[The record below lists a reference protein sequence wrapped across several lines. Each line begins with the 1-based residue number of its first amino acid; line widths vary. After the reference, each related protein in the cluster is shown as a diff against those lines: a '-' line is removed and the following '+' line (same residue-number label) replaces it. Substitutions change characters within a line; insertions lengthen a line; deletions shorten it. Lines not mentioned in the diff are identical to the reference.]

1 MATIQ
6 QILDAIVASER
17 ANDAKPLAPFLT
29 DNFRFIGPVGF
40 VLDGDQF
47 HGRFIGGHLTTTR
60 FDLTDVDVREHD
72 RVAAAIGTWA
82 QETRYQGTSNNGTF
96 RFSGVFVKDGAGW
109 KLFHAQLSP
118 TMAPP
123 AQGAH

>member
-1 MATIQ
+1 MATTQ
-6 QILDAIVASER
+6 EILDSIVASER
-17 ANDAKPLAPFLT
+17 ANDSQPLAPFLA
-29 DNFRFIGPVGF
+29 DGFRFIGPVGF

-47 HGRFIGGHLTTTR
+47 LGRFIGGHLTTTR

-72 RVAAAIGTWA
+72 SVAVAIGTWA
-82 QETRYQGTSNNGTF
+82 QETSYQGTSNNGNF

-123 AQGAH
+123 AQDTH